1 MCLGWAETAGAAT
14 LMTDLMDSVSV
25 LPVRGGS
32 SSTQLF
38 NCVGIDHMSLVQ
50 AYCNLRQ

>member
-1 MCLGWAETAGAAT
+1 MYVEWAETAGAAT
-14 LMTDLMDSVSV
+14 LMTDLLDSVSV

-32 SSTQLF
+32 SSTRLF